1 MKNLVK
7 FFAVALLGIAA
18 AACSEKELAQEPVS
32 EEGGIKPVYENLGTV
47 SFTAQFENKGTKGY
61 DAQGKVKWEV
71 GDYIIVAP
79 QRRVIGGVTETD
91 VAWYPTNDTKVVL
104 TSEMIS
110 ADGKT
115 ATFSIDGLPT
125 DVPGYYAMSSP
136 TLHGSNAYVDGGNCW
151 EKDYCWINNV
161 HTGGYVGLN
170 TFTEYGALCKPHLSY
185 ASCTVSDTKLTFK
198 NVGTILKWDTRA
210 NNIQHVDFVDNSGA
224 NVHILAYSS
233 AVNGNP
239 GMSDSYAPAT
249 LKCYTSAT
257 NSGSALGGPYYIF
270 LCPQTFSQGFSLY
283 FYSGWSGYQDG
294 ATPVGKIVVDGE
306 FVAKAGDF
314 WDLGYIEDHFHY
326 DTYKEAYD
334 AGQTI
339 KIGDLEVNKA
349 NYPSSKLITSIADT
363 YEGNGTAY
371 SQWGVIFVN
380 PDVDGVVLKGSG
392 EKCIVI
398 GNDPTKR
405 SSIQFSEQISLG
417 TNANVAFKNLNM
429 SWASAYTG
437 TWFASAPTINNF
449 AFDNCRIDFYTRLV
463 ELGAAGT
470 INNFS
475 IMNCDFVIRND
486 ATDGNNIHPGIICR
500 AEADY
505 TGSKLIFRNN
515 LVTTSST
522 TVKKIGLISMWSSSP
537 GITFNTIDISQ
548 NTFHNIGSAGEF
560 LNINNIGTSV
570 TMTKNL
576 LWKGANFNWIK
587 LYGLA
592 DGASAAF
599 TYSGVTDNK
608 LEGWILRANN
618 GDAIVATGTAGHYQQ
633 KDENYPF
640 SAGDLATVIS
650 TRDYTPIA
658 TLSGYG
664 VTNPKRLQ

>member
-18 AACSEKELAQEPVS
+18 ACNEKELAQEPVS

-79 QRRVIGGVTETD
+79 QRRNVGGTLEDNVQ
-91 VAWYPTNDTKVVL
+91 WYPANDTKVVL
-104 TSEMIS
+104 TSDMIS

-115 ATFSIDGLPT
+115 ATFTIDGLPT

-136 TLHGSNAYVDGGNCW
+136 TLHGSSAYVDGGNCW
-151 EKDYCWINNV
+151 EKDYCWV
-161 HTGGYVGLN
+161 SGMHTGGYVNLN

-185 ASCTVSDTKLTFK
+185 ANCTVSDTKLTFK

-283 FYSGWSGYQDG
+283 FYSGWSGYQNG

-314 WDLGYIEDHFHY
+314 WDLGYVEDHYAY

-349 NYPSSKLITSIADT
+349 TYGNSQLVSAAGRFYPQS
-363 YEGNGTAY
+363 
-371 SQWGVIFVN
+371 GVAFVN
-380 PDVDGVVLKGSG
+380 PDVTGAFIGYWEDLDKV
-392 EKCIVI
+392 III
-398 GNDPTKR
+398 GNDPSKR
-405 SSIQFSEQISLG
+405 STVHINGSGAFTNG
-417 TNANVAFKNLNM
+417 TVVAFKNLKLANQQDD
-429 SWASAYTG
+429 SGNITHDG
-437 TWFASAPTINNF
+437 TWMYGSGKNLGWL
-449 AFDNCRIDFYTRLV
+449 AFDNCSIEFYTRLV
-463 ELGAAGT
+463 EMPSSGVDN
-470 INNFS
+470 IS
-475 IMNCDFVIRND
+475 ITNSDIIVRDDCGPYDLHR
-486 ATDGNNIHPGIICR
+486 ALICR
-500 AEADY
+500 GTETDY
-505 TGSKLIFRNN
+505 TGQKLVFRNN
-515 LVTTSST
+515 LVTSEST
-522 TVKKIGLISMWSSSP
+522 TAKTFNLISKYNDPVKLS
-537 GITFNTIDISQ
+537 FNTVDFSQ
-548 NTFHNIGSAGEF
+548 NTIFNVNGYHF
-560 LNINNIGTSV
+560 LNLGNIVNTF

-576 LWKGANFNWIK
+576 IYDGGSWSFGYLWNI
-587 LYGLA
+587 
-592 DGASAAF
+592 ASADA
-599 TYSGVTDNK
+599 TVNVSGATGNK
-608 LEGWILRANN
+608 LTGYVLRCND
-618 GDAIVATGTAGHYQQ
+618 GVDLVGTSTAGWYD
-633 KDENYPF
+633 KSTYPF
-640 SAGDLATVIS
+640 AQGDNATVIS
-650 TRDYTPIA
+650 TRDYTPISS
-658 TLSGYG
+658 LSGYG